1 MRNPKELFNSMKS
14 GMKIK
19 TRKGFQAL
27 ARTAAQLRG
36 RTAATAGSSG
46 RKSSRGTGGVHK

>member
-1 MRNPKELFNSMKS
+1 MRNAKELVNSIKA

-19 TRKGFQAL
+19 SRKGFQAL

-36 RTAATAGSSG
+36 RTGATAASGG
-46 RKSSRGTGGVHK
+46 RKSSRNTVSGHK